1 MIGITGEIGA
11 GKSLVGSILRAKGFC
26 VLDADVLVHE
36 LYRENAK
43 LRSEIAKKF
52 GACAINNT
60 GVNSKF
66 IANVIFN
73 NDEKR
78 KELEALVYP
87 LLISTLLKKNP
98 TFVEAAML
106 ENVPELLQHIDEIW
120 VIVADENIR
129 LNRLINNR
137 HFLLADAKQRIKVQR
152 DRNLKSYWQNIF
164 KNKKLR
170 FIDNSKSE
178 VELKKEIN
186 AIVVT
191 SCGKLR
197 ELRN

>member
-11 GKSLVGSILRAKGFC
+11 GKSLVGSILRANGFC

-36 LYRENAK
+36 LYFDNAK

-87 LLISTLLKKNP
+87 LLTATLLKKNP

-137 HFLLADAKQRIKVQR
+137 HFLLADAMQRIKVQR

-186 AIVVT
+186 AIIVT
-191 SCGKLR
+191 SLQCR
-197 ELRN
+197 

>member
-87 LLISTLLKKNP
+87 LLTSTLLKKNP

-197 ELRN
+197 ELRD